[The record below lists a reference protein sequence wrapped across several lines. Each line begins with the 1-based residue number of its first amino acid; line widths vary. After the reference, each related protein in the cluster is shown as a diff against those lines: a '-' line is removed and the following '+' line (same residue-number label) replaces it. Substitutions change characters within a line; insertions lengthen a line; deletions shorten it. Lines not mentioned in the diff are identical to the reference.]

1 MGKGGSPISGRSRE
15 MGWVF
20 GRVFGWVFGWVL
32 RMCGIEPGESGLKH
46 SGQNFGAR
54 KGMVEVRPLMA
65 QLVEPLHPP
74 FETASDALNPPISR
88 SRPMETRAN
97 PSYRA

>member
-20 GRVFGWVFGWVL
+20 GRVFGWVL

-46 SGQNFGAR
+46 SGQNFGAG
-54 KGMVEVRPLMA
+54 KGMGEVRPLMA

-74 FETASDALNPPISR
+74 FETASDALNRPTAR
-88 SRPMETRAN
+88 SRPMETRAT